1 MRTIAN
7 VSFVPIQILSC
18 AKLKG
23 MYMANYTLFFAF
35 KMCNLVEARKQSV
48 FFKAAKVLTSLKIGE
63 KLRPSITDS
72 KTSFEV

>member
-1 MRTIAN
+1 
-7 VSFVPIQILSC
+7 
-18 AKLKG
+18 
-23 MYMANYTLFFAF
+23 MANYTLFFAF

-63 KLRPSITDS
+63 KLRPSITDG